1 MRLGDRTAVAGRSNA
16 EWEMRAPGLA
26 SAVII
31 GTFLTTATGLMAAEY
46 LVPFRPYSP
55 SLEYLPPIN
64 SPEAKFQAQTD
75 IYQTEI
81 NNFQKERKR
90 HETWNRENFEEH
102 EFDQTIFNNREY

>member
-1 MRLGDRTAVAGRSNA
+1 VAAGFAGAGRSNT

-26 SAVII
+26 SAVLV

-46 LVPFRPYSP
+46 FVPYRPISP
-55 SLEYLPPIN
+55 SSEYLPPVN
-64 SPEAKFQAQTD
+64 SPEARFQAQAD

>member
-1 MRLGDRTAVAGRSNA
+1 
-16 EWEMRAPGLA
+16 MRAPGLA
-26 SAVII
+26 SAVLV

-46 LVPFRPYSP
+46 FVPYRPYSP

-102 EFDQTIFNNREY
+102 EFDQTIYNNREY